1 VSDILAFSEG
11 FLFSLSLC
19 FDLGMVNVALM
30 KTGME
35 RGFKPSFMLG
45 FGSCFGDLFYLS
57 LALLGVSFI
66 FELEAV
72 RWTLWIVGSAVLL
85 YLTYKMLRESW
96 TPTPLQSDGTSPV
109 QQSSIRGFLTGAGLA
124 LSSPTVIVWFAFV
137 AGPIVAG
144 LNLTSGALAMFI
156 AGFFTAGLA
165 WSFGIA
171 LASSRFSTIAG
182 PRIVRGLSFASAV
195 LFFYFAMKVF
205 LGGLQALV

>member
-1 VSDILAFSEG
+1 VTLAIAFLEG
-11 FLFSLSLC
+11 FIFSLSLC

-30 KTGME
+30 KTGIE

-72 RWTLWIVGSAVLL
+72 KWTLWIVGSGVLL
-85 YLTYKMLRESW
+85 YLTWTMLRESW
-96 TPTPLQSDGTSPV
+96 KPSELRTDGAPAR
-109 QQSSIRGFLTGAGLA
+109 QQSSLGSFLTGAGLA

-144 LNLTSGALAMFI
+144 LNLSSGALAMFV
-156 AGFFTAGLA
+156 AGFFAAGLA

-171 LASSRFSTIAG
+171 LASSRFGSIAG
-182 PRIVRGLSFASAV
+182 PRIVRGLSLASAI
-195 LFFYFAMKVF
+195 LFFYFAVRVF
-205 LGGLQALV
+205 LGGLRDLV